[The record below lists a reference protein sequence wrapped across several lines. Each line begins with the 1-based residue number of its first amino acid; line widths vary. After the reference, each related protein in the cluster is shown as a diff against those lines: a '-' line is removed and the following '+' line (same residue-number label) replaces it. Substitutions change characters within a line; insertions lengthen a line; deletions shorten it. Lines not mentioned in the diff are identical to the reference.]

1 MAHAS
6 GMGAAR
12 AGTTGAGTPRAAAP
26 RVSAPQAVAPQ
37 VFKREEW
44 PIVAESWD
52 EDKGSLPAS
61 EFPRSWLADAPMLT
75 IYGRAFGVAPI
86 LGRLGFDN
94 SFSDLDTQIQPFVQG
109 ITSVDGG
116 IQPTV
121 AVHLIY
127 ALATPCSPGSNCLYY
142 LDDAGA
148 DIVNAYI
155 KPAAAR
161 HELVVLDDQL
171 SESNPVAEVQ
181 RIIAKGYLQYD
192 NVEIALDPEF
202 RAVPGQDTPG
212 IPVGTVTAEEINA
225 AGAIV
230 NAYCAHRH
238 LPHRKV
244 LMVHQFQFVMI
255 TERTK
260 LRNDYPYV
268 QTVIVADGFGTP
280 DTKASVYQALF
291 GPGSPSGPIW
301 RGIKLFY
308 PNPLEQAGHF
318 DDPLMTWQQ
327 VFGQDSASDG
337 NGNTYRIR
345 PAPNIIIIA

>member
-1 MAHAS
+1 MP
-6 GMGAAR
+6 R
-12 AGTTGAGTPRAAAP
+12 TTL
-26 RVSAPQAVAPQ
+26 PQATGPQ
-37 VFKREEW
+37 VFTREEW

-94 SFSDLDTQIQPFVQG
+94 SFSDLDTQIQPFAQG

-121 AVHLIY
+121 ALHLIY

-161 HELVVLDDQL
+161 GQLVVLDDQL
-171 SESNPVAEVQ
+171 AESNPVAEVQ
-181 RIIAKGYLQYD
+181 HLIAKGYLQYD

-212 IPVGTVTAEEINA
+212 VPVGTVTAEEINA

-238 LPHRKV
+238 MPHRKV
-244 LMVHQFQFVMI
+244 LMVHQFQFGMI
-255 TERTK
+255 TDRTK

-268 QTVIVADGFGTP
+268 DAVIVADGFGTP

-318 DDPLMTWQQ
+318 DDPLMTWRQ
-327 VFGQDSASDG
+327 VFGQDPASDG
-337 NGNTYRIR
+337 NGNTYRVR